1 MVQQKAGWPEEGE
14 LVIATITKI
23 QFHSVFCTLDEYN
36 KSGMMHISEIA
47 PGRIKN
53 IGEYVKE
60 GKTLVLK
67 VLRIDEQ
74 KGHIDL
80 SLRRVTEAQK
90 RQKASE
96 LKQQQIVENI
106 VKQLQEKGYDVPV
119 VLKQLEAE
127 FSEYHSLFDAFQQVV
142 EGQLSLAQAGLEE
155 KLASDLTEL
164 LKERLKPKSV
174 RIKGEFSIESW
185 SPEGVVLIQK
195 AFSEVPPTA
204 QVSYAGGGKYSVVIE
219 DKAYKQAEE
228 TLKGIVDRVK
238 STITSAEILFSRTD
252 KK

>member
-1 MVQQKAGWPEEGE
+1 MVTHKDGWPEEGE
-14 LVIATITKI
+14 LVIATVTKI
-23 QFHSVFCTLDEYN
+23 QYHSVFCNLDEYN

-67 VLRIDEQ
+67 VLKIEQ
-74 KGHIDL
+74 DKGHIDL

-106 VKQLQEKGYDVPV
+106 VKQLTEKGHDGAAI
-119 VLKQLEAE
+119 LKQLEAQ
-127 FSEYHSLFDAFQQVV
+127 FQEYHSVFDAFQDVV
-142 EGQLSLAQAGLEE
+142 EQNTTLAGFD
-155 KLASDLTEL
+155 KKLTEEIL
-164 LKERLKPKSV
+164 ATIKERLKPKSV

-185 SPEGVVLIQK
+185 DPKGVEFIQEAFKQTPE
-195 AFSEVPPTA
+195 TA
-204 QVSYAGGGKYSVVIE
+204 TVSYAGGGKYSVVIE
-219 DKAYKQAEE
+219 DKNYKLAEE
-228 TLKGIVDRVK
+228 TLKTIVDTVTK
-238 STITSAEILFSRTD
+238 GVPNATTSFTRTD

>member
-1 MVQQKAGWPEEGE
+1 MVRHKDGWPEEGE
-14 LVIATITKI
+14 LVIATVTKI
-23 QFHSVFCTLDEYN
+23 QYHSVFCNLDEYS

-67 VLRIDEQ
+67 VLKIDKD

-106 VKQLQEKGYDVPV
+106 AKQLTEKGHNGEKI
-119 VLKQLEAE
+119 LSELEKQ
-127 FSEYHSLFDAFQQVV
+127 FSEYHSVYDAFMDVV
-142 EGQLSLAQAGLEE
+142 EDKTSISGFDK
-155 KLASDLTEL
+155 KLTDEIVAAI
-164 LKERLKPKSV
+164 KERLKPKAV
-174 RIKGEFSIESW
+174 RIKGEFSIHSW
-185 SPEGVVLIQK
+185 DPQGVERIRE
-195 AFSEVPPTA
+195 AFSDTHETVR
-204 QVSYAGGGKYSVVIE
+204 VSYAGGGRYTVIVE
-219 DKAYKQAEE
+219 DKNYKHAEE
-228 TLKGIVDRVK
+228 TLKHLREHVK
-238 STITSAEILFSRTD
+238 EHVPNAEVVFERTD